1 VIAVARESVEKMAES
16 VVVRMGNEEKKVE
29 EVLSIIK
36 QVRYGEVVITIHNSE
51 IMEIEKIEKM
61 RFNAEKRLR

>member
-1 VIAVARESVEKMAES
+1 MIAVARESVEKMAES